1 MTPPASRLGDSGPA
15 VAEIRDRLGRLG
27 LLATHETAYPADPA
41 SAVFDEHVD
50 RGVRAFQQLRGIT
63 VDGVVGPQT
72 FRRLEE
78 ARWSLGDRVLS
89 YSPGHLVAGDDVL
102 TLQRRLSS
110 LGFHLGRVDG
120 VFGVLTDGALREFQR
135 SVGVE
140 ADGTFGPETF
150 RAMTRL
156 ARTMAGGGAASILR
170 EMQVLDTL
178 CSGVADKVV
187 VLDPGHGSAEP
198 GVVQGDLCENVIAGD
213 LATRIE
219 GRLAAIGVQ
228 VLLTRSPEGEGAL
241 DEAERAAFCN
251 QTGADLVVSLHV
263 DASASP
269 QASGCATYY
278 FGDTVAGYGS
288 ALGARMAEMVQAEV
302 TGRTDLT
309 DLRVH
314 AKSWDLLR
322 MTKMPAV
329 RVECGYL
336 SSPHDASRLADPA
349 FRDAVAEGIAA
360 AVVRFFAPVPAE
372 VVLEAPPVPSPA

>member
-1 MTPPASRLGDSGPA
+1 MTQAASRLGDSGPA

-27 LLATHETAYPADPA
+27 LLPAQEAAPPTDPA
-41 SAVFDEHVD
+41 SAVFDHRVD

-63 VDGVVGPQT
+63 VDGIVGPQT

-156 ARTMAGGGAASILR
+156 ARTMAGGGVASILR

-187 VLDPGHGSAEP
+187 VLDPGHGSADP
-198 GVVQGDLCENVIAGD
+198 GVVEGALSENVIAGD

-228 VLLTRSPEGEGAL
+228 VLLTRSPEGEGAR
-241 DEAERAAFCN
+241 DESERAAFCN
-251 QTGADLVVSLHV
+251 QNGADLVVSLHV
-263 DASASP
+263 DASPSP
-269 QASGCATYY
+269 HATGCATYY
-278 FGDTVAGYGS
+278 FGDTVAGQGS
-288 ALGARMAEMVQAEV
+288 ALGARMAEMVQTEITA
-302 TGRTDLT
+302 RTDLT
-309 DLRVH
+309 DLRYH

-329 RVECGYL
+329 RVECGYI